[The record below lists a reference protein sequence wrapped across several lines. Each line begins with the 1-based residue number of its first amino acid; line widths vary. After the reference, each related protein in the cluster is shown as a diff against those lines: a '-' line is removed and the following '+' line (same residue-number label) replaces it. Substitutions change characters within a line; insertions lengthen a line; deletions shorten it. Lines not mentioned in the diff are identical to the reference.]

1 MMKIFFFFIFRF
13 YAIGFILYFPSND
26 PYWIWSSSHEHM
38 LLITVIFLWC
48 TLSICIFLFVQS
60 ILIWHILKRNSSDNN
75 NAISNEQFIPYT
87 SVRISDNED
96 DDDNNNIQMG

>member
-1 MMKIFFFFIFRF
+1 
-13 YAIGFILYFPSND
+13 
-26 PYWIWSSSHEHM
+26 M

-60 ILIWHILKRNSSDNN
+60 ILVWHILKRNNSDNN